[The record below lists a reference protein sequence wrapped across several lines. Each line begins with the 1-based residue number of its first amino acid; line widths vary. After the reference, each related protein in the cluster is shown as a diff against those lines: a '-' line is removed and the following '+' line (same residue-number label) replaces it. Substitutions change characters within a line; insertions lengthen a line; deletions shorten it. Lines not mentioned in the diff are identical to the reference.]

1 MTRGVGGESPA
12 NLQKYLNG
20 VDYPT
25 DRKGLVQKAKQ
36 NDAPK
41 EVIDAIEELPSDKF
55 GGPQD
60 VMKAYGET
68 H

>member
-20 VDYPT
+20 VDYPAS
-25 DRKGLVQKAKQ
+25 RQALAKRAKD
-36 NDAPK
+36 NDAPD
-41 EVIDAIEELPSDKF
+41 EVVEAIENLPSDEF

-60 VMKAYGET
+60 VMKAYGQT